1 MRTAT
6 EQHGIDMERIYKM
19 HRTDMRARQ
28 IVDMCVAKALNERG
42 EPDERNVKRYAA
54 DIATDAV
61 SALLLY
67 IYDSDGEIN
76 RLAVERDHYK
86 RIAEEA
92 LSFTPPR
99 IAIASI
105 CDSDTRRMAE
115 TEGLGSKTE

>member
-6 EQHGIDMERIYKM
+6 DQRIIDMDRIYKM
-19 HRTDMRARQ
+19 HSKDSRARQ
-28 IVDMCVAKALNERG
+28 IVDMCVAKALNDRG

-54 DIATDAV
+54 DIATEAV

-86 RIAEEA
+86 RIAEQA
-92 LSFTPPR
+92 LLFTAPQ
-99 IAIASI
+99 ISIASI
-105 CDSDTRRMAE
+105 CDSDTRPKA
-115 TEGLGSKTE
+115 GDAKLGSTGE

>member
-1 MRTAT
+1 MTTAT
-6 EQHGIDMERIYKM
+6 GQRIIDMERIYKM
-19 HRTDMRARQ
+19 HSTDLRARQ

-54 DIATDAV
+54 DIATEAV

-67 IYDSDGEIN
+67 IYDADGEIN

-92 LSFTPPR
+92 LLFAAPR
-99 IAIASI
+99 ISVASI
-105 CDSDTRRMAE
+105 CDSDTRPEDGDAE
-115 TEGLGSKTE
+115 QGSARG